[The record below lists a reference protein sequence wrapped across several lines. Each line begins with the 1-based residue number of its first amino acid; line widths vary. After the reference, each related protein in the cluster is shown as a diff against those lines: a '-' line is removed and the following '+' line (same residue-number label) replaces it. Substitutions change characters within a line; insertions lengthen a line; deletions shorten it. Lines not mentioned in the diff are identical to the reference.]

1 MNINSNRKGFTLAEV
16 LITLG
21 IIGVV
26 AAITIPTLV
35 SKFQMKT
42 FETAFKKQYSVFQ
55 NAINYTV
62 LENGISEC
70 YLYFPSGMTS
80 YQAKFDDCSA
90 LQESLVSILNLT
102 PINHSSEYKYTP
114 KNDVIANGGKF
125 ININCSGSIDDY
137 STSLNP
143 FIDVYS
149 TKDGAIVKMSLKSGG
164 YGTAILFDVNGLKGP
179 NKWGYDVFYMTLSKR
194 NRNGSLDQKLFLTD
208 EYCSLVEKGGR
219 LPRTILQNK
228 EKTENSDFSIFW

>member
-1 MNINSNRKGFTLAEV
+1 MAEV

-21 IIGVV
+21 VIGVV
-26 AAITIPTLV
+26 AAMTIPTLIN
-35 SKFQMKT
+35 KYQMKV

-70 YLYFPSGMTS
+70 YVYYPRGMTS
-80 YQAKFDDCSA
+80 YQLKFDDCSA
-90 LQESLVSILNLT
+90 LQESLVSTLNLT

-125 ININCSGSIDDY
+125 INISCNASIDDY
-137 STSLNP
+137 SSSLNP

-179 NKWGYDVFYMTLSKR
+179 NKWGYDVFYMMLSKR
-194 NRNGSLDQKLFLTD
+194 DRNGSLDQKLFLTD

-228 EKTENSDFSIFW
+228 EKTEDSDFGLFWK

>member
-1 MNINSNRKGFTLAEV
+1 MAEV

-21 IIGVV
+21 VIGVV
-26 AAITIPTLV
+26 AAMTIPTLIN
-35 SKFQMKT
+35 KYQMKV

-70 YLYFPSGMTS
+70 YVYYPRGMTS
-80 YQAKFDDCSA
+80 YQLKFDDCSA
-90 LQESLVSILNLT
+90 LQESLVSTLNLT

-125 ININCSGSIDDY
+125 INISCSASIDDY
-137 STSLNP
+137 SSSLNP

-179 NKWGYDVFYMTLSKR
+179 NKWGYDVFYMMLSKR
-194 NRNGSLDQKLFLTD
+194 DRNGSLDQKLFLTD

-228 EKTENSDFSIFW
+228 EKTEDSDFGLFWK